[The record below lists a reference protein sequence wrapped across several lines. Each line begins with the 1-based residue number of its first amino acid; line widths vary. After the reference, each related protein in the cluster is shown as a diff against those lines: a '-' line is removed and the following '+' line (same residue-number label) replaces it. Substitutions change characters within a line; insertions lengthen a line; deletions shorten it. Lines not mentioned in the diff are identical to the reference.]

1 LEHSAGLLA
10 AVRKSRRAGSA
21 WWQRA
26 VIEQIAVPSFQD
38 SNGDGYGG
46 LPGLISRIDYLSWLG
61 IAAIWLPDVLVFK
74 HCAPEGELLI
84 ALNTAHQPRKF
95 DLPCGGEV
103 LLSTRL
109 DQKRILVSDALL
121 LRPDGGVII
130 KLGA

>member
-1 LEHSAGLLA
+1 MEHSAGLLA
-10 AVRKSRRAGSA
+10 AVRKSRRADSA

-38 SNGDGYGG
+38 SNGDGYGD

-84 ALNTAHQPRKF
+84 ALNTLHEPRKF
-95 DLPCGGEV
+95 PLPRSGKVMLSAYLDREGG
-103 LLSTRL
+103 
-109 DQKRILVSDALL
+109 LL